1 MERSLKNY
9 YDSPRLSQSKLKL
22 LLLGVKAFNEI
33 TEPELF
39 FEEKQHFIIGSAVDT
54 LLTRGV
60 EQFNQEFYV
69 SNLENK
75 PSDTVKSI
83 INEVFSKANIGVDK
97 VGLFAPTL
105 RDYPDLILEACNN
118 HSYQSNWK
126 DETRVNKIIENFPYW
141 EELVES
147 NGKTILTIEDKAL
160 IDTIVNNLLNHEAIK
175 FYFNNFAD
183 GIEIINQLHIDFEI
197 DGVECKALLDGVI
210 IDRNNKTLLPY
221 DIKTTGDKVINFPRA
236 MRKHHY
242 QIQAAWYMEALKQ
255 WKDKSTEFKDYN
267 ILNFE
272 FIVESTTEP
281 GFPKRF
287 YCSDDLL
294 HIGKYGRPEIR
305 YTGEIMYSCLDTDY
319 KFPMGVSNHTN
330 KCLTKAP
337 VIGYLK
343 LLEAYKFYSSRNDWS
358 TDLINHS
365 VLPEVLM
372 YDTNF
377 DVMDCFI

>member
-147 NGKTILTIEDKAL
+147 NGKTILTIEDKVL
-160 IDTIVNNLLNHEAIK
+160 IDTIVTNFLNDEGIK
-175 FYFNNFAD
+175 FYFSNFAD
-183 GIEIINQLHIDFEI
+183 ETEIINQLHIDFEI

-210 IDRNNKTLLPY
+210 VDKANKCLLPY
-221 DIKTTGDKVINFPRA
+221 DIKTIGDKVINFPRA
-236 MRKHHY
+236 MRRHNY
-242 QIQAAWYMEALKQ
+242 QIQAAWYTEALRQ
-255 WKDKSTEFKDYN
+255 WKDKSTEFKNYK

-272 FIVESTTEP
+272 FLVESTTEP
-281 GFPKRF
+281 GFPKK
-287 YCSDDLL
+287 YSCSDELL
-294 HIGKYGRPEIR
+294 YIGKYGRPEIR
-305 YTGEIMYSCLDTDY
+305 YTGEALYSSLDEGY
-319 KFPMGVSNHTN
+319 KFPSKVSFHDNRALV
-330 KCLTKAP
+330 KPA
-337 VIGYLK
+337 VIGYMR
-343 LLEAYKFYSSRNDWS
+343 LLESFKYYSRTNNWS
-358 TDLINHS
+358 EDLINQTF
-365 VLPEVLM
+365 LPETLS
-372 YDTNF
+372 YDTNIN
-377 DVMDCFI
+377 VMDCF